1 MKTKT
6 SKQSKA
12 IKSLLVLTVAAILLF
27 GFSETKLV
35 KKPIV
40 TQNYVSGYENLK
52 KVTQEENTQPFPKC
66 FSKNQQKGATKE
78 QMKEYNLLAKKY
90 NAMLSKKHFT
100 IQMKDVERLKQ
111 LYSLMSKEQKADAEP
126 FPNFPEPPPVPTNP
140 EEVKHKP
147 NGRIITPD
155 TKKFYAGGKDSI
167 SSAGFRSPP
176 EVYEVTPP
184 QPPVPPNPLDHI
196 IAMAKQGA
204 TFYYKGRKISSNK
217 AIALIK
223 KKPDLSIS
231 SENKNG
237 NPPVVKISKNL

>member
-1 MKTKT
+1 MKKQI
-6 SKQSKA
+6 SKQLRI
-12 IKSLLVLTVAAILLF
+12 IKSIVVVSIVVLLL
-27 GFSETKLV
+27 GFR
-35 KKPIV
+35 
-40 TQNYVSGYENLK
+40 QNQVIIDPTE
-52 KVTQEENTQPFPKC
+52 QHENTKKYG
-66 FSKNQQKGATKE
+66 SSNNTYQKGATKE

-204 TFYYKGRKISSNK
+204 TFYYKGRKINSNK

-223 KKPDLSIS
+223 KKPDLSVS
-231 SENKNG
+231 SESKNG